1 LQVKHI
7 TNVCKQRYNE
17 NRSVEVM
24 MSNLFCG
31 QKKLLQT
38 LYSSCDIVK
47 AVKPKKVKVGWTGS
61 WV

>member
-1 LQVKHI
+1 MFASRG
-7 TNVCKQRYNE
+7 TYNE
-17 NRSVEVM
+17 NRPVEVM
-24 MSNLFCG
+24 VGNICRG

-47 AVKPKKVKVGWTGS
+47 AVKAKKVKVGWTGS